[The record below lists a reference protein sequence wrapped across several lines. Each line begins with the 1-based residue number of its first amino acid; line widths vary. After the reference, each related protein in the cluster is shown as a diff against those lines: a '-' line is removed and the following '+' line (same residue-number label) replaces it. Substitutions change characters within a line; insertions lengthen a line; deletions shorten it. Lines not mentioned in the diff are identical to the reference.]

1 MMRANLHLFGDESFA
16 KMELLP
22 ARLNHEQTLPS
33 WLGRASYSPAAIVCA
48 DGRDSTWRGHSRFS
62 NMCSPRF
69 LSLTRGLG
77 MLCRNIQGT
86 ALVVFAEGDVE
97 VWPVQA
103 FGVALTDAVG
113 VAATAGRFREASLD
127 HGFGD
132 TNKALDELLLPTH

>member
-1 MMRANLHLFGDESFA
+1 MSRPSLLGWGAHLIL
-16 KMELLP
+16 LLP
-22 ARLNHEQTLPS
+22 LFVQTVAIQ
-33 WLGRASYSPAAIVCA
+33 LGEGTA
-48 DGRDSTWRGHSRFS
+48 DFPI
-62 NMCSPRF
+62 CSPRF